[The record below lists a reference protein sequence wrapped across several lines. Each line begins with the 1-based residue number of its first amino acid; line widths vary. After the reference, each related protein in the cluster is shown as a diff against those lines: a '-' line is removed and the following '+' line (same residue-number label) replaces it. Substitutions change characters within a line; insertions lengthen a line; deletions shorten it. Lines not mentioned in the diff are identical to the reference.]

1 MKNEMEKEEFE
12 NAIRE
17 YLMKHVGFNVM
28 CDPDGDG
35 RLRVH
40 ISMWLDNQKI
50 ADASDTITFQ

>member
-1 MKNEMEKEEFE
+1 MEKEEFE

-17 YLMKHVGFNVM
+17 YLMNHVGFNVM
-28 CDPDGDG
+28 CEPDGDG

-40 ISMWLDNQKI
+40 ISMWLDNQNI